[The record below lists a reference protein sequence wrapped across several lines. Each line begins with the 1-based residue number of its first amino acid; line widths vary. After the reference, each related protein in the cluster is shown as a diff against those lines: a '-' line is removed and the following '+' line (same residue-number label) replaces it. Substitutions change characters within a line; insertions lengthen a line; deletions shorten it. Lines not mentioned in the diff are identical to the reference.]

1 MQSHVPKC
9 KAWLYSVLHDHP
21 TSLKNKVHP
30 FNSNKHFPFLKKKK
44 KKKKKPWTKKKTKK
58 RKRKWKKKFSLL
70 FIILAYFLESEILDK
85 RFMWIKSLMK
95 HNKMFCWTPFH
106 CFSMCSPK
114 IIGREFFEQLSP
126 KRITTF

>member
-1 MQSHVPKC
+1 ME
-9 KAWLYSVLHDHP
+9 
-21 TSLKNKVHP
+21 
-30 FNSNKHFPFLKKKK
+30 
-44 KKKKKPWTKKKTKK
+44 
-58 RKRKWKKKFSLL
+58 KKFSLL

-106 CFSMCSPK
+106 YFSMCSPK